1 MDKTPESD
9 EISSLI
15 SKYSPFFKEI
25 KKRFIITLVVFIL
38 ALITGFVFYESIIKL
53 IVNLL
58 RLEGVNIVFT
68 SPFQFLS
75 LAMTS
80 AMLVA
85 IVIVLPLV
93 IFQIVSFLRPALKKH
108 EFNIII
114 TFIPFST
121 LLFGCGFGFG
131 LLIMRYIIEIF
142 YQKSVELNIGN
153 FLDISN
159 LLSQVLI
166 TSALMGLAFQFPI
179 LLTILIRLEII
190 SYKFLENYRLW
201 AYISS
206 LIFAAFLPPTD
217 LLSLFLLCLP
227 LVFLF
232 EATIIIN
239 KYIFRMKRRN

>member
-1 MDKTPESD
+1 MDKTSESD

-25 KKRFIITLVVFIL
+25 KKRFIITLVVFVL
-38 ALITGFVFYESIIKL
+38 ALITGFIFYENIIRF
-53 IVNLL
+53 IVSLL
-58 RLEGVNIVFT
+58 RLDGVNIVFT

-85 IVIVLPLV
+85 IIVVLPL
-93 IFQIVSFLRPALKKH
+93 IIYQIMSFLRPALRKN
-108 EFNIII
+108 EFKIIV
-114 TFIPFST
+114 TFIPFSII
-121 LLFGCGFGFG
+121 LFASGFGFG
-131 LLIMRYIIEIF
+131 LVIMRYIIEIF
-142 YQKSVELNIGN
+142 YQKSLELNIGN

-179 LLTILIRLEII
+179 ILTILIRLEII

-201 AYISS
+201 AYIAS

-232 EATIIIN
+232 EVTIIIN
-239 KYIFRMKRRN
+239 KYIFRMKRS

>member
-9 EISSLI
+9 EISGLI
-15 SKYSPFFKEI
+15 SKYSPFLNEI
-25 KKRFIITLVVFIL
+25 KKRFIFTLIVFIL
-38 ALITGFVFYESIIKL
+38 ALIAGFTFYESIIKI

-85 IVIVLPLV
+85 IVVVFPLI
-93 IFQIVSFLRPALKKH
+93 IFQIMSFLRPALKKN
-108 EFNIII
+108 EFKIIA

-121 LLFGCGFGFG
+121 LLFAAGFGFG
-131 LLIMRYIIEIF
+131 LVIMRYIIEIF
-142 YQKSVELNIGN
+142 YQKSLELNIGN

-179 LLTILIRLEII
+179 ILTILIRLEII

-201 AYISS
+201 AYIAS

-227 LVFLF
+227 LIALF
-232 EATIIIN
+232 EVTIIIN
-239 KYIFRMKRRN
+239 KYVFRIKSN

>member
-1 MDKTPESD
+1 MEKTPESD
-9 EISSLI
+9 EISDII
-15 SKYSPFFKEI
+15 SKYSPFFREI
-25 KKRFIITLVVFIL
+25 KKRFLVTLVVFIL
-38 ALITGFVFYESIIKL
+38 ALIAGFVFYESIIRL

-85 IVIVLPLV
+85 IIIVFPLI
-93 IFQIVSFLRPALKKH
+93 IFQIVSFLKPALKRN
-108 EFNIII
+108 EFKIIL

-121 LLFGCGFGFG
+121 LLFAFGFGFG

-166 TSALMGLAFQFPI
+166 TSALMGVAFQFPI
-179 LLTILIRLEII
+179 FLTILIRLEII

-201 AYISS
+201 AYIGS
-206 LIFAAFLPPTD
+206 LVFAAFLPPTD

-227 LVFLF
+227 LVILF
-232 EATIIIN
+232 EATIILN
-239 KYIFRMKRRN
+239 KYIFRMKRS

>member
-1 MDKTPESD
+1 MAKTPESD
-9 EISSLI
+9 EISDII
-15 SKYSPFFKEI
+15 SKYSPFFREI
-25 KKRFIITLVVFIL
+25 KKRFLVTLVVFIL
-38 ALITGFVFYESIIKL
+38 ALIAGFVFYESIIRL

-85 IVIVLPLV
+85 IIIVFPLI
-93 IFQIVSFLRPALKKH
+93 IFQIVSFLKPALKRN
-108 EFNIII
+108 EFKIIL

-121 LLFGCGFGFG
+121 VLFAFGFGFG

-166 TSALMGLAFQFPI
+166 TSALMGVAFQFPI
-179 LLTILIRLEII
+179 FLTILIRLEII

-201 AYISS
+201 AYIGS
-206 LIFAAFLPPTD
+206 LVFAAFLPPTD

-227 LVFLF
+227 LVILF
-232 EATIIIN
+232 EATIILN
-239 KYIFRMKRRN
+239 KYIFRMKRS

>member
-1 MDKTPESD
+1 MDKTSESD

-25 KKRFIITLVVFIL
+25 KKRFIVTLVIFVL
-38 ALITGFVFYESIIKL
+38 ALIAGFIFYENIIRF
-53 IVNLL
+53 IVSLL
-58 RLEGVNIVFT
+58 RLDGVNIVFT

-85 IVIVLPLV
+85 IIVVLPL
-93 IFQIVSFLRPALKKH
+93 IIYQIMSFLRPALRKN
-108 EFNIII
+108 EFKIIV
-114 TFIPFST
+114 TFIPFSII
-121 LLFGCGFGFG
+121 LFVSGFGFG
-131 LLIMRYIIEIF
+131 LVIMRYIIEIF
-142 YQKSVELNIGN
+142 YQKSLELNIGN

-179 LLTILIRLEII
+179 ILTILIRLEII

-201 AYISS
+201 AYIAS

-227 LVFLF
+227 LIFLF
-232 EATIIIN
+232 EVTIIIN
-239 KYIFRMKRRN
+239 KYIFRIKRS

>member
-1 MDKTPESD
+1 MDKTAQSD
-9 EISSLI
+9 EISDLI

-25 KKRFIITLVVFIL
+25 KKRFIVTLVVFVL
-38 ALITGFVFYESIIKL
+38 ALITGFVFYENIIKL

-58 RLEGVNIVFT
+58 RLDGVNIVFT

-80 AMLVA
+80 SMLVA
-85 IVIVLPLV
+85 IITILPLI
-93 IFQIVSFLRPALKKH
+93 IFQVMSFLKPALKKN
-108 EFNIII
+108 EFRIIM

-121 LLFGCGFGFG
+121 LLFACGFGFG
-131 LLIMRYIIEIF
+131 LLIMRYIIEMF
-142 YQKSVELNIGN
+142 YQKSLELNIGN

-201 AYISS
+201 AYVLS
-206 LIFAAFLPPTD
+206 LLFAAFLPPTD

-227 LVFLF
+227 LIMLF

-239 KYIFRMKRRN
+239 KYIFRMKRH

>member
-1 MDKTPESD
+1 MDKNSD
-9 EISSLI
+9 TGELNNLI
-15 SKYSPFFKEI
+15 SKYSPFFNEI
-25 KKRFIITLVVFIL
+25 KKRFFITLVVFIL
-38 ALITGFVFYESIIKL
+38 ALITGFVFYEKIIKL

-85 IVIVLPLV
+85 IVIVFPLV
-93 IFQIVSFLRPALKKH
+93 IFQIMSFLGPALKKN
-108 EFNIII
+108 EFKIIV
-114 TFIPFST
+114 TFIPFSI
-121 LLFGCGFGFG
+121 LLFACGFGFG

-142 YQKSVELNIGN
+142 YQKSLELNIGN

-179 LLTILIRLEII
+179 ILTILIRLELI

-201 AYISS
+201 AYIAS
-206 LIFAAFLPPTD
+206 LVFAAFLPPTD

-239 KYIFRMKRRN
+239 KYIFRVKRS

>member
-1 MDKTPESD
+1 MAELPQAND
-9 EISSLI
+9 LI
-15 SKYSPFFKEI
+15 SKYSPFFNEI
-25 KKRFIITLVVFIL
+25 KKRFIVTLIVFIL
-38 ALITGFVFYESIIKL
+38 ALITGFVFYENIIHL
-53 IVNLL
+53 VVNLL

-85 IVIVLPLV
+85 IVIVFPLI
-93 IFQIVSFLRPALKKH
+93 IFQIMSFLKPALKKN
-108 EFNIII
+108 EFNVILI
-114 TFIPFST
+114 FIPFSVI
-121 LLFGCGFGFG
+121 LFGFGFGFG

-166 TSALMGLAFQFPI
+166 TSTLMGLAFQFPI
-179 LLTILIRLEII
+179 ILTILIRFELI

-201 AYISS
+201 AYVAS
-206 LIFAAFLPPTD
+206 LLFAAFLPPTD

-227 LVFLF
+227 LIALF
-232 EATIIIN
+232 ELTIIIN
-239 KYIFRMKRRN
+239 KYIFRMKRS

>member
-9 EISSLI
+9 EISDLI
-15 SKYSPFFKEI
+15 SKYSPFLKEI
-25 KKRFIITLVVFIL
+25 KKRFIVTLVVFVL
-38 ALITGFVFYESIIKL
+38 ALLAGFVFYEKIIKL

-85 IVIVLPLV
+85 IIVIFPLI
-93 IFQIVSFLRPALKKH
+93 IFQIMSFLRPALKKN
-108 EFNIII
+108 EFKIIT

-121 LLFGCGFGFG
+121 ILFACGFGFG
-131 LLIMRYIIEIF
+131 LLIMRYIIEVF
-142 YQKSVELNIGN
+142 YQKSLELNIGN

-166 TSALMGLAFQFPI
+166 TSTLMGLAFQFPI
-179 LLTILIRLEII
+179 ILTILIRLELI

-201 AYISS
+201 AYVAS

-232 EATIIIN
+232 ELTIIIN
-239 KYIFRMKRRN
+239 KYIFRMKRS

>member
-1 MDKTPESD
+1 MDKTSESD

-25 KKRFIITLVVFIL
+25 KKRFIVTLVIFIL
-38 ALITGFVFYESIIKL
+38 ALIAGFIFYENIIRF
-53 IVNLL
+53 IVGLL
-58 RLEGVNIVFT
+58 RLDGVNIVFT

-85 IVIVLPLV
+85 IIVVLPL
-93 IFQIVSFLRPALKKH
+93 IIYQIMSFLRPALRRN
-108 EFNIII
+108 EFKIIV
-114 TFIPFST
+114 TFIPFSII
-121 LLFGCGFGFG
+121 LFVSGFGFG
-131 LLIMRYIIEIF
+131 LVIMRYIIEIF
-142 YQKSVELNIGN
+142 YQKSLELNIGN

-179 LLTILIRLEII
+179 ILTILIRLEII

-201 AYISS
+201 AYIAS

-232 EATIIIN
+232 EVTIIIN
-239 KYIFRMKRRN
+239 KYIFRMKRS

>member
-1 MDKTPESD
+1 MDKTPQSD
-9 EISSLI
+9 EIGDLV
-15 SKYSPFFKEI
+15 SKYSPFLKEI
-25 KKRFIITLVVFIL
+25 KKRFIVTLVIFIL
-38 ALITGFVFYESIIKL
+38 ALIGGFVFYEKIIRL
-53 IVNLL
+53 IVSLL

-85 IVIVLPLV
+85 IIVVFPLI
-93 IFQIVSFLRPALKKH
+93 IFQIMSFLRPALKKH
-108 EFNIII
+108 EFRIIT

-121 LLFGCGFGFG
+121 VLFACGFGFG
-131 LLIMRYIIEIF
+131 LLIMRYIIEVF
-142 YQKSVELNIGN
+142 YQKSLELNIGN

-166 TSALMGLAFQFPI
+166 TSTLMGVAFQFPI
-179 LLTILIRLEII
+179 ILTILIRLELI

-206 LIFAAFLPPTD
+206 LVFAAFLPPTD

-227 LVFLF
+227 LVSLF
-232 EATIIIN
+232 ELTIIIN
-239 KYIFRMKRRN
+239 KYIFRMKKS

>member
-1 MDKTPESD
+1 MDKTSESD

-25 KKRFIITLVVFIL
+25 KKRFIVTLVIFVL
-38 ALITGFVFYESIIKL
+38 ALIAGFIFYENIIRF
-53 IVNLL
+53 IVSLL
-58 RLEGVNIVFT
+58 RLDGVNIVFT

-85 IVIVLPLV
+85 IIVVLPL
-93 IFQIVSFLRPALKKH
+93 IIYQIMSFLRPALRKN
-108 EFNIII
+108 EFKIIV
-114 TFIPFST
+114 TFIPFSII
-121 LLFGCGFGFG
+121 LFVSGFGFG
-131 LLIMRYIIEIF
+131 LVIMRYIIEIF
-142 YQKSVELNIGN
+142 YQKSLELNIGN

-179 LLTILIRLEII
+179 ILTILIRLEII

-201 AYISS
+201 AYIAS

-227 LVFLF
+227 LIFLF
-232 EATIIIN
+232 EVTIIIN
-239 KYIFRMKRRN
+239 KYIFRMKRS

>member
-1 MDKTPESD
+1 MDKTSESD

-25 KKRFIITLVVFIL
+25 KKRFIVTLVIFIL
-38 ALITGFVFYESIIKL
+38 ALIAGFIFYENIIRF
-53 IVNLL
+53 IVGLL
-58 RLEGVNIVFT
+58 RLDGVNIVFT

-85 IVIVLPLV
+85 IIVVLPL
-93 IFQIVSFLRPALKKH
+93 IIYQIMSFLRPALRRN
-108 EFNIII
+108 EFKIIV
-114 TFIPFST
+114 TFIPFSII
-121 LLFGCGFGFG
+121 LFVSGFGFG
-131 LLIMRYIIEIF
+131 LVIMRYIIEIF
-142 YQKSVELNIGN
+142 YQKSLELNIGN

-179 LLTILIRLEII
+179 ILTILIRLEII

-201 AYISS
+201 AYIAS

-227 LVFLF
+227 LIFLF
-232 EATIIIN
+232 EVTIIIN
-239 KYIFRMKRRN
+239 KYIFRMKRS